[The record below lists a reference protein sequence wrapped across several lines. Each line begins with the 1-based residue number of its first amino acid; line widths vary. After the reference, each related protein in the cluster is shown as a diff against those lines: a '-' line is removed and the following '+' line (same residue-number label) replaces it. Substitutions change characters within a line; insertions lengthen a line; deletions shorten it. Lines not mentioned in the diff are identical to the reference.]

1 MPREQLNQLADEI
14 FELTNLVAALRS
26 RSRKADSEELSEI
39 EFLTLNLLAQH
50 GTMNV
55 GDIQRELG
63 ILPAQMSRVTR
74 ALEGKAVGPLVVC
87 SINEQ
92 DRRKIDVTMTEQ
104 GEMDHQAYRD
114 ARRAMSVEFLKHLS
128 PSDRE
133 VFMRVIRSFRQKVA
147 KSLKKK

>member
-1 MPREQLNQLADEI
+1 MPREQLNQLADEM

-26 RSRKADSEELSEI
+26 RSHKADSEELSET

-50 GTMNV
+50 GTLNV

-74 ALEGKAVGPLVVC
+74 ALEGKAVGPLVMC

-92 DRRKIDVTMTEQ
+92 DRRKIDVRATPAGSKAYAT
-104 GEMDHQAYRD
+104 YRD
-114 ARRAMSVEFLKHLS
+114 ARLGMTMRVLAVLTLS
-128 PSDRE
+128 ERDE
-133 VFMRVIRSFRQKVA
+133 FMRIMRKMRDHIAGSMPA
-147 KSLKKK
+147 S